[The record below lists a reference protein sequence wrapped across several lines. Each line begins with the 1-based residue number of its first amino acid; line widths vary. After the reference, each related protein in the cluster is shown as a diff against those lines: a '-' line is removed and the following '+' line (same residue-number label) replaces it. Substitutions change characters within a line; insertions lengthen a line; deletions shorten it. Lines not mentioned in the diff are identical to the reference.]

1 MCVGLANGCIGYLP
15 TSADVE
21 NGGCKFIKC
30 AICLPA
36 ALLLSYSNY
45 RTLLLV
51 ESRRSY
57 FPLPYSEESYFPLPY
72 SDECMVSH
80 VVYGWTQELG
90 RAAEGLVLDA
100 ASTLLHRASRAG
112 AQLTA
117 RSLDSGMP
125 ESHDTCHISS
135 SSCANCNL
143 SGRFL
148 KKGNEFRDWA
158 H

>member
-45 RTLLLV
+45 CTLLLV
-51 ESRRSY
+51 ESRR
-57 FPLPYSEESYFPLPY
+57 SYFPLPY

-143 SGRFL
+143 LGRFF
-148 KKGNEFRDWA
+148 KKR
-158 H
+158 